1 MAEQVVFF
9 RVEAEGVGDLVDQ
22 LGLLRREAK
31 QLQKDLG
38 AAADPAEYLKLNRA
52 LEQNRERQKDV
63 TASIREQKK
72 AQQEQVQFAEG
83 SYAQLNS
90 QLVKLR
96 RTFRELSAA
105 DREGKIGQ
113 GAIEQIQ
120 RLDRE
125 LKDLDAS
132 MGQYQR
138 NVGNYE
144 SAFSGFAG
152 TLLQIGAVAEVAQ
165 FFDPNAL
172 IQQGIA
178 IDNLDQKARTVFGE
192 TLPKVTKEAEKNA
205 AALGLTSREYINA
218 AAQIQDLLVPMGF
231 TRDAAAGI
239 SIQLQNLSGA
249 LSEWTG
255 GQKSAS
261 EVSDILSAALLG
273 ERDSLKSLGI
283 SIAEADVQAQLAA
296 KGQEN
301 LTGAALQQAQAQATL
316 DLVLQKSTDAQAAF
330 AAGADSPIRQLNLLK
345 AQVTTL
351 AEAVAE
357 GATPAISSLIQV
369 MLGLSNFVSENKTAL
384 LAGAAA
390 VGTYAVAV
398 NTATIATKG
407 AELAT
412 KAAALAQ
419 TILNNAV
426 KAAPYVVV
434 ATAIFA
440 LTKYIVDYAYAAEQ
454 ASVTTTTVA
463 ESTERMGSA
472 LASATSELARETNEI
487 RANFGVLKSETATR
501 EQKAE
506 AIRALKKEY
515 PDLLRAYSLEKG
527 NLQDIEKAEKAIIQ
541 ARAEKI
547 AQKVAEG
554 EIETLTKDLIAANQQ
569 LQQAQKV
576 ADELQPIFDASTKRV
591 QELADKGITGIAE
604 FYLFGERWNRG
615 TLEAQKDE
623 SDKALAAAQERIAAL
638 QGRIKSVGESTQ
650 IIAVQLTDA
659 LKDVPVTAIKAGEDT
674 GKNIVAGAID
684 GTQKGLET
692 VKEEQVRTLATLE
705 AELAKYREQFAALN
719 DKSLAP
725 LNLINALENLP
736 KEIASV
742 KEKLKDLEFAEAGI
756 KLVRFKRPDLEE
768 EIEDRPLEIP
778 VKPTVTPRTLAMVRE
793 ELAKVQS
800 EIQSFGNQDLVST
813 ETIQRFESLTNE
825 VQRLESALAS
835 LNGTS
840 DETAKATDEVAK
852 DSEEQIKGI
861 GRKRKVTREEIEEA
875 LIQASIDA
883 AQAGA
888 DAIFEIENNN
898 LQRITEKKLA
908 QLEQDEAAQ
917 LALVEGNAIAEQQVR
932 EDFQAQREQLEREA
946 FEKKKQLDTAQAIM
960 NAALAITQVFASTPF
975 PLNLIAAAVVGV
987 QTAAQIATIQA
998 QEYALGGLI
1007 RPGEVVPKAES
1018 GIFVGPSHARG
1029 GINTRLSGRLV
1040 NVEGGEY
1047 YERLAD
1053 GSSVVINK
1061 RSTSRFAS
1069 ALRAQAGKNY
1079 AGKLQA
1085 LSAINEMGGGVPLYA
1100 TGGLIAP
1107 MGNPSMD
1114 RQSTAQ
1120 TELLAM
1126 ALSRMEARVPVLTLQ
1141 SFDTVNA
1148 RANQVKTLQG
1158 L

>member
-1 MAEQVVFF
+1 
-9 RVEAEGVGDLVDQ
+9 LVDQ

-72 AQQEQVQFAEG
+72 AQQEQAQFAEG

-132 MGQYQR
+132 VGQYQR

-231 TRDAAAGI
+231 TRDAASDI
-239 SIQLQNLSGA
+239 SIELQNLSGA

-255 GQKSAS
+255 GQKSSS

-296 KGQEN
+296 KGQEE

-357 GATPAISSLIQV
+357 GATPAISSLIRV
-369 MLGLSNFVSENKTAL
+369 MLGLSNFVGENKTAL

-419 TILNNAV
+419 TILNNAI
-426 KAAPYVVV
+426 KAAPYVAV
-434 ATAIFA
+434 ATAVFA
-440 LTKYIVDYAYAAEQ
+440 LTKLIVDYVAATNE
-454 ASVTTTTVA
+454 ASVTTKTVA
-463 ESTERMGSA
+463 ESAERLNTAITDGTA
-472 LASATSELARETNEI
+472 QLARETNEI

-506 AIRALKKEY
+506 AIRKLKAEY
-515 PDLLRAYSLEKG
+515 PDLLRSYNLEKG
-527 NLQDIEKAEKAIIQ
+527 NLQDIEKAEKAIIR

-547 AQKVAEG
+547 AQRVGEA
-554 EIETLTKDLIAANQQ
+554 EIETLTKNLLQAN
-569 LQQAQKV
+569 
-576 ADELQPIFDASTKRV
+576 
-591 QELADKGITGIAE
+591 QELATVQQQATKINEEVRKANADLLETQQEATGQARLDLIKA
-604 FYLFGERWNRG
+604 
-615 TLEAQKDE
+615 AQA
-623 SDKALAAAQERIAAL
+623 DKARLDERSREQQQVLKQAQQRVEA
-638 QGRIKSVGESTQ
+638 IKGQITAVGESTAL
-650 IIAVQLTDA
+650 IADQLTTS
-659 LKDVPVTAIKAGEDT
+659 LKDVPVTAAKAGEDT

-705 AELAKYREQFAALN
+705 AELAKYREQFAALD
-719 DKSLAP
+719 DKNLAP
-725 LNLINALENLP
+725 LNLINALESLP
-736 KEIASV
+736 REIASV
-742 KEKLKDLEFAEAGI
+742 QEKIKELQRVPLA
-756 KLVRFKRPDLEE
+756 VRFKPPNFDEE
-768 EIEDRPLEIP
+768 ELDDRPLEIP

-793 ELAKVQS
+793 ELAKVQT

-825 VQRLESALAS
+825 VERLERALAT

-861 GRKRKVTREEIEEA
+861 GRKRKVTREEIEAA

-898 LQRITEKKLA
+898 LERITEKKLA

-960 NAALAITQVFASTPF
+960 NAALAITQVFATTPF

-998 QEYALGGLI
+998 QEYARGGLI

-1085 LSAINEMGGGVPLYA
+1085 LSVINEMGGGVPLYA

-1107 MGNPSMD
+1107 MGNPSAD